1 MSQKQILNTEN
12 APAAIGPYN
21 QAIKAGDT
29 LYVSGQIP
37 LIPETMELINSSVA
51 DETHQVLKNVQA
63 ILTHAGYTL
72 NDVVKASIFISNMDD
87 FAIINEVYAQYFTDN
102 QPARETVAVKTLPK
116 NVNVEI
122 SVIAWKA

>member
-1 MSQKQILNTEN
+1 MSNKQILNTAQ

-21 QAIKAGDT
+21 QAIKAGNT

-37 LIPETMELINSSVA
+37 LIPETMELINSGVA

-87 FAIINEVYAQYFTDN
+87 FATINEVYAQYFTES
-102 QPARETVAVKTLPK
+102 QPARECIAVKTLPK

>member
-1 MSQKQILNTEN
+1 MAQKEILNTEN

-21 QAIKAGDT
+21 QAIKADKT

-37 LIPETMELINSSVA
+37 LIPETMELVA
-51 DETHQVLKNVQA
+51 TGVVAEAHQVLKNVNA
-63 ILTHAGYTL
+63 ILVHAGYSF
-72 NDVVKASIFISNMDD
+72 NDVVKASIFLSNMGD
-87 FAIINEVYAQYFTDN
+87 FAAVNEVYAQYFTDN
-102 QPARETVAVKTLPK
+102 QPARECVAVKTLPR